1 MFSDVK
7 SLFSRNM
14 NNFDIAAENTV
25 RIAASKNSSEEIDFC
40 LQPLNGKVVIRA
52 SDIAGNYS
60 TPYDPHIENTSVFRQ
75 ALDSITIQARDE
87 QGGAVNYEKTTSVI
101 FGGYD
106 NHSLTG
112 EIEHIDH
119 NFLTWR
125 PQVDFVVPNIK
136 QQLTFV
142 IYNTG
147 ELVLIRSRKISVKVY
162 FKTTL
167 PKVFEIGTFDDNMT
181 LYRIDCSYQTI
192 RELTKNV
199 DDEIVAY
206 DIFGA
211 EGDTLPRPCTIR
223 PQRFV
228 VKESN
233 LSDSYFFFQNTLGG
247 FDTIVA
253 TGEIKEV
260 SKGEVYTV
268 STLQGEVEVENAHIR
283 AWEVN
288 TGYISTSQEE
298 SLWREFLQSTNR
310 YVLFRDG
317 SQRQIVVEE
326 YKAER
331 TKLELGSFTFK
342 YHYAD
347 KERGLYY
354 QKSEELK
361 EYIK

>member
-14 NNFDIAAENTV
+14 NDFGIAAENTV
-25 RIAASKNSSEEIDFC
+25 RIVASKNNSEEMDFY
-40 LQPLNGKVVIRA
+40 LQPLNGTVVIRA
-52 SDIAGNYS
+52 SDIAGSYS
-60 TPYDPHIENTSVFRQ
+60 IPYDPHIENTSVFRQ
-75 ALDSITIQARDE
+75 ILDSIAIQARDE
-87 QGGAVNYEKTTSVI
+87 QDGGVNYEKTASVI

-106 NHSLTG
+106 NRSLTD
-112 EIEHIDH
+112 EIEHLYH

-125 PQVDFVVPNIK
+125 PQVDFVVPGIK

-142 IYNTG
+142 IYNNDR
-147 ELVLIRSRKISVKVY
+147 LASKRNRKISVKVY
-162 FKTTL
+162 FKTIL
-167 PKVFEIGTFDDNMT
+167 PKEFEIGTFSDDMT
-181 LYRIDCSYQTI
+181 LYRVDCSYQTI
-192 RELTKNV
+192 RELAKSV

-211 EGDTLPRPCTIR
+211 KSGTLLTSCAIR
-223 PQRFV
+223 PQRFI
-228 VKESN
+228 VKESS
-233 LSDSYFFFQNTLGG
+233 LSHSYFFFQNTLGG

-253 TGEIKEV
+253 TGELKES
-260 SKGEVYTV
+260 SKGEVYTI
-268 STLQGEVEVENAHIR
+268 STLQGEVEVENTHIR
-283 AWEVN
+283 SWEVN

-298 SLWREFLQSTNR
+298 SVWREFLQSTNR

-317 SQRQIVVEE
+317 SYRQIVVEE

-347 KERGLYY
+347 EEKGLYY
-354 QKSEELK
+354 HKNEELK
-361 EYIK
+361 EYVK

>member
-14 NNFDIAAENTV
+14 NDFDIAAENTV
-25 RIAASKNSSEEIDFC
+25 RIVASKNDSEEMDFC

-75 ALDSITIQARDE
+75 SLDNITIRAINE
-87 QGGAVNYEKTTSVI
+87 QGGGVSYEKTTSVI
-101 FGGYD
+101 FGGYNNRALAD
-106 NHSLTG
+106 ESGHLS
-112 EIEHIDH
+112 H

-142 IYNTG
+142 IHNADR
-147 ELVLIRSRKISVKVY
+147 LVLTRTRKISVKVY
-162 FKTTL
+162 FRTTL
-167 PKVFEIGTFDDNMT
+167 PKVFEIGTFGDDKM
-181 LYRIDCSYQTI
+181 LYRVDCSYQTI
-192 RELTKNV
+192 RELANSV

-206 DIFGA
+206 DVFGA
-211 EGDTLPRPCTIR
+211 KDSSLLTANTIR
-223 PQRFV
+223 PQRFI
-228 VKESN
+228 VKESS

-247 FDTIVA
+247 FDTIMA
-253 TGEIKEV
+253 TGEQKES
-260 SKGEVYTV
+260 SKGEVYTIL
-268 STLQGEVEVENAHIR
+268 TPQGEVEVENTHVR
-283 AWEVN
+283 SWEVN

-298 SLWREFLQSTNR
+298 SIWREFLQSTNR

-317 SQRQIVVEE
+317 SHRQIVVEE

-347 KERGLYY
+347 EERGLYC

-361 EYIK
+361 EFIK